1 MPLTVDDLAHHLN
14 AVEPPAEGSRDRVE
28 MQRALD
34 SAVQEVRRMTGR
46 IDAQTITVRVSAR
59 RGDRALRLP
68 CVDLAAVGSVADP
81 TGYAVAPAH
90 VDLLSGIVELDT
102 PTTGGAYL
110 ISVTGEPWPS
120 ALETAA
126 LDWATHMYDTQ
137 RTVTSPVSDDDQPS
151 PTFALPNRV
160 AELLSPYR
168 LAAIA

>member
-1 MPLTVDDLAHHLN
+1 MPLTVADLAHHLN
-14 AVEPPAEGSRDRVE
+14 ADEPPAEGSRDRVE

-46 IDAQTITVRVSAR
+46 VDAQTITARVSSR
-59 RGDRALRLP
+59 RGERTLRLP
-68 CVDLAAVGSVADP
+68 YVHLAAVGAVAD
-81 TGYAVAPAH
+81 GNGFAIAPAA
-90 VDLLSGIVELDT
+90 VDLLAGVVELGT
-102 PTTGGAYL
+102 PSTGGTWSV
-110 ISVTGEPWPS
+110 SVTGEPWPA

-137 RTVTSPVSDDDQPS
+137 RTVTNPVSDDDQPS

-160 AELLSPYR
+160 AELLTPYR